1 MHRKKVKE
9 RRLAIKFFLCIVYL
23 IVITILFVCSYRL
36 FQEKQAVLPFREVE
50 DMDNYTYIDIYKMS
64 EKFAYYEDTNVGVH
78 FVIDKEKTGV
88 WHTYIIAINEDKF
101 DDFKAIIDYTYGKT
115 DKIPDPIRVYGYPT
129 LTTEEMRAIAI
140 KNIANFVPSEN
151 EVIITEENYNN
162 YLTNSYLDTTQPKKE
177 KFSIVLC
184 ISLILLFLV
193 IVLFVMTVLDQDKM
207 VDNFDNKLEE
217 VNKIKKKFQKS
228 QKE

>member
-1 MHRKKVKE
+1 
-9 RRLAIKFFLCIVYL
+9 
-23 IVITILFVCSYRL
+23 
-36 FQEKQAVLPFREVE
+36 
-50 DMDNYTYIDIYKMS
+50 
-64 EKFAYYEDTNVGVH
+64 
-78 FVIDKEKTGV
+78 
-88 WHTYIIAINEDKF
+88 
-101 DDFKAIIDYTYGKT
+101 
-115 DKIPDPIRVYGYPT
+115 
-129 LTTEEMRAIAI
+129 MRAIAI